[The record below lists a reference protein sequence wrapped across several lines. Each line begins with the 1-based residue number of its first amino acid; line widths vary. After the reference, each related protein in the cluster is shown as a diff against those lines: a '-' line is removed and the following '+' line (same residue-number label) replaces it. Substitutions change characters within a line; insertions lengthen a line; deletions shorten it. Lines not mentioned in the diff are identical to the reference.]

1 MTGVQSVLFRSQ
13 KKLREKGTRGG
24 LVCVSERVSERERE
38 SLCVCICVKERESE
52 LELFIL
58 LKKNGRERG
67 RGFGW
72 SWEMEDRT
80 LEKRGER
87 RRLR

>member
-1 MTGVQSVLFRSQ
+1 M
-13 KKLREKGTRGG
+13 
-24 LVCVSERVSERERE
+24 
-38 SLCVCICVKERESE
+38 SE
-52 LELFIL
+52 LELFTL